1 VKFLA
6 ELKQVR
12 MNKLA
17 SLDKQMTIVLTTDD
31 PLVKDLMDYKSD
43 DLMAVEIRGENE
55 TGE

>member
-1 VKFLA
+1 MKFLA